1 MHTLI
6 LLLVFVQEYKP
17 PSSKDIPIDF
27 RVTLL
32 KNAPNPV
39 NVLGS
44 KGIVILVILFCS
56 SCVSLSLYA
65 GVGEPPLVMS
75 CSALFA
81 AKRAIESSRAEIGNR
96 DFFSLCKLNIL
107 DW

>member
-1 MHTLI
+1 MLLI
-6 LLLVFVQEYKP
+6 Q
-17 PSSKDIPIDF
+17 D
-27 RVTLL
+27 
-32 KNAPNPV
+32 APNPV

-44 KGIVILVILFCS
+44 KGIVILYCS
-56 SCVSLSLYA
+56 SCVSLFLYA